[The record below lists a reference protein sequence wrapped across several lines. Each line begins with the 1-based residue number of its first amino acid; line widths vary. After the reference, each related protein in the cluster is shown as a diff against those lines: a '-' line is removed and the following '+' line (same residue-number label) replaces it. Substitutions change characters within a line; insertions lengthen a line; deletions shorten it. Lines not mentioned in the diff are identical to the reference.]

1 MNSIKIM
8 VIQKF
13 KIEEEIMNFEES
25 NQFVEQMEKNN
36 KNKKNVLIVL
46 VICAI
51 IVVILFGVI
60 GYIRQKDTE
69 QLKMLVDGK
78 EVAMK
83 STLLLQAQDGSYY
96 MNVKE
101 LAEKL
106 GYSYQK
112 GEYKNYTED
121 TESCYLRTPY
131 EIISMNANSNII
143 TKYILNENSSATLS
157 TNSNQEPEVSK
168 DLVIVDEQTK
178 EQKLNIVVDSENET
192 AEIFSVDH
200 PIQYVNDELYVAFE
214 EVAKIFSVQFNISH
228 YNSQLNRIRVNS
240 IPQLVPSIL
249 QIAKQNGY
257 AEVSNLYENL
267 TALSDGMLVVG
278 DGTKYGVISLKDGQE
293 VISLKYDKIV
303 YRQNTD
309 EFFVTAEDSV
319 GIVDKAGNTIV
330 KPTAYDSIA
339 NLDEVNKLYL
349 VEKNGKYG
357 VVNRNGDTIVYA
369 EYDSIG
375 LKNPEEFSN
384 EQIRN
389 FNLLFETCIPVNY
402 DGKVG
407 IIDIEG
413 NERLK
418 CVYDSLGFVKKDLQ
432 DSEDDENDSRNSTT
446 NTSNTTNM
454 TNTTNEVTNT
464 TRKNNT
470 VISNDYESVL
480 TIPESLGIKGIVVN
494 LNGLYGIFD
503 AEVKRLI
510 IPCACS
516 KIYAKTKSGV
526 TKYYLEYN
534 EQELDLENY
543 LKENNLIS
551 VTNTSEEEEE
561 TNTISNTT
569 TNTTANET
577 EE

>member
-278 DGTKYGVISLKDGQE
+278 DGTKYGVISLTDGQE

-569 TNTTANET
+569 TNTTANEI

>member
-168 DLVIVDEQTK
+168 DLVIVDEKTK

-278 DGTKYGVISLKDGQE
+278 DGTKYGVISLTDGQE

-413 NERLK
+413 TERLK
-418 CVYDSLGFVKKDLQ
+418 CVYDSLGFIKTNPEEETEK
-432 DSEDDENDSRNSTT
+432 
-446 NTSNTTNM
+446 NTSKNTS
-454 TNTTNEVTNT
+454 TNTTNEVANT
-464 TRKNNT
+464 TRKNNST
-470 VISNDYESVL
+470 ISNDYENVL
-480 TIPESLGIKGIVVN
+480 TIPESVGIKGIVVN

-516 KIYAKTKSGV
+516 KIYARTKSGV

-569 TNTTANET
+569 TNET

>member
-1 MNSIKIM
+1 
-8 VIQKF
+8 
-13 KIEEEIMNFEES
+13 MNFEES

-278 DGTKYGVISLKDGQE
+278 DGTKYGVISLTDGQE

-569 TNTTANET
+569 TNTTANEI

>member
-1 MNSIKIM
+1 
-8 VIQKF
+8 
-13 KIEEEIMNFEES
+13 MNFEES

>member
-1 MNSIKIM
+1 
-8 VIQKF
+8 
-13 KIEEEIMNFEES
+13 MNFEES

-143 TKYILNENSSATLS
+143 TKYILNENSSTMLS